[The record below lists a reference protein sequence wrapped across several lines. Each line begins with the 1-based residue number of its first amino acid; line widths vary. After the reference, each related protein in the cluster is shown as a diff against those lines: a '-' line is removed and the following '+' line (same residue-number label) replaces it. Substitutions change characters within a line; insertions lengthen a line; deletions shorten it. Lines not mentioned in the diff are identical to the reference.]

1 MSDPTEAGDV
11 PAERDTF
18 RVPVLLQLVARS
30 ARFRTTSALAAEDSL
45 DEKGRVMSHLITK
58 YLKLDNLAGT
68 LQTVLGKTSDPAT
81 YDEVALR
88 LAETRAEQSLCKARY
103 DAIDADQPF
112 RDPGAAA
119 ENALLAAIKA
129 VDRATQNTAAV
140 GALLQASH
148 DLIVAYAA
156 SSTKA

>member
-1 MSDPTEAGDV
+1 MNDPNEAGDF
-11 PAERDTF
+11 PAEPDTF
-18 RVPVLLQLVARS
+18 RVPVLLQLVARI
-30 ARFRTTSALAAEDSL
+30 ARSRMAGALAADDSL

-68 LQTVLGKTSDPAT
+68 LQTVLGRTSDPAT

-88 LAETRAEQSLCKARY
+88 LSETRAEQSLCKARY

-112 RDPGAAA
+112 RNPGAAV
-119 ENALLAAIKA
+119 EDSLLAAIKA
-129 VDRATQNTAAV
+129 VDRATQNTASV
-140 GALLQASH
+140 GVLLQATH

-156 SSTKA
+156 SSTRA